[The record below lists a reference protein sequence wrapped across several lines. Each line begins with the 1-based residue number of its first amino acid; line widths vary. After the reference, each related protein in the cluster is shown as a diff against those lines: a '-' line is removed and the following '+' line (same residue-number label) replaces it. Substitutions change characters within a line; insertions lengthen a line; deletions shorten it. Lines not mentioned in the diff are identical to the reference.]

1 MPYSTAMETPADTVA
16 ARPSSGA
23 AFLARYEPF
32 KDLDPEE
39 RERIAAAMTLRKVA
53 KGEVVLVEGGEVGQ
67 ELYVVSKGTLSLE
80 HQGVTISVMDRGR
93 MFGHPT
99 LLTGEPPEFTT
110 RALEEAAVYCIP
122 PDIGLEVLG
131 RPAGVRFVAR
141 GLRARLIDAARTM
154 RALPDVRTRTVGS
167 LLHHEPVFC
176 APETSVADA
185 AALMAAQHITALL
198 VEARDGLGIVTDV
211 DMRDKVV
218 AQRASVEVPVSSIM
232 SRPVHTVSAE
242 ALAPE
247 ASIAMIEAGVNHLV
261 VVDDQGRVAGVLSAS
276 SLMSLDSLSPFALRH
291 AILHAR
297 SEDEVVALA
306 AQVPRLFVDLL
317 DAHLDAAALMRIV
330 TLLNDAQTARLL
342 ELFAEEHGQPPVLYA
357 WLAFGST
364 ARGEL
369 TLASDQD
376 NGLAFADTD
385 DPGVLDYFR
394 SMAQTVNGGLERC
407 GFVADPHGVVASRGE
422 WRLSFT
428 RWREL
433 YADCLRGVDLDRLVT
448 AAIIFDVRQVA
459 GQLVVVPQL
468 QSIVR
473 QAPRFDRFLNGLSN
487 LATDIRMPLGGLGRR
502 VAGQVDLKKK
512 ALLPIQ
518 NLARYYA
525 LFSGFAAVSTLDRLS
540 AVEEAQV
547 HGSESAPRLRDAFA
561 SLSDLRLE
569 HHATAVREDRA
580 PDDVVET
587 AQLKPLVRAGLQEAL
602 REVQAA
608 QRRPPGT
615 PDLNT
620 IPRAGY

>member
-1 MPYSTAMETPADTVA
+1 MGPTADTA
-16 ARPSSGA
+16 AAKPSPGA

-39 RERIAAAMTLRKVA
+39 RERIAAAMTTRKVA

-67 ELYVVSKGTLSLE
+67 ELYVVAKGTFDLE
-80 HQGVTISVMDRGR
+80 HQGVTIAVMDRGR

-110 RALEEAAVYCIP
+110 RALEDAAVYCIP

-154 RALPDVRTRTVGS
+154 RALPDVRTRTVES
-167 LLHHEPVFC
+167 LLHHPPVFC

-185 AALMAAQHITALL
+185 AALMATQHVTALL

-211 DMRDKVV
+211 DLRDKVV
-218 AQRASVEVPVSSIM
+218 ARRASMDAPVSSIM
-232 SRPVHTVSAE
+232 SRPVHTVPIDI
-242 ALAPE
+242 LAPE
-247 ASIAMIEAGVNHLV
+247 ASIAMIEAGVNHLP

-297 SEDEVVALA
+297 SEDEVA
-306 AQVPRLFVDLL
+306 AASTQVPRLFVDLL

-330 TLLNDAQTARLL
+330 TLLNDAQTTRLL
-342 ELFAEEHGQPPVLYA
+342 ELFEEEHGEAPVLYA

-385 DPGVLDYFR
+385 DPEALDYFR
-394 SMAQTVNGGLERC
+394 RMALAVNGGLQRC
-407 GFVADPHGVVASRGE
+407 GFVADPHGVVASRDE

-428 RWREL
+428 QWRRL
-433 YADCLRGVDLDRLVT
+433 FADCLRGIDLDRLVT
-448 AAIIFDVRQVA
+448 AAIIFDIRQVA
-459 GQLVVVPQL
+459 GQLVVVPPL
-468 QSIVR
+468 QTIVR

-518 NLARYYA
+518 NLARYYT
-525 LFSGFAAVSTLDRLS
+525 LFSGFTAVSTLERLI

-547 HGSESAPRLRDAFA
+547 HGSESAPSLRDAFA
-561 SLSDLRLE
+561 SLSGLRLE
-569 HHATAVREDRA
+569 HHATALREDRA
-580 PDDVVET
+580 PDDVVDT
-587 AQLKPLVRAGLQEAL
+587 AGLKPLVRAGLQEAL
-602 REVQAA
+602 REVHAA

-620 IPRAGY
+620 IPRV